1 MGTCATAAT
10 TRGIMLLIPITTFN
24 TELFDASIVPNHFL
38 CQRAK
43 SLWVGAGSEAF
54 PGAGPP
60 FCLFGTTLL
69 PCFRAGRGRGAWRR
83 RCLLLGSSPRNIILL
98 RHHPHNTHS
107 TTQHAAHV
115 ICLTNSLPSGFS
127 FFFVGG
133 RLRPR
138 LHRDTTL
145 IPLFFQT
152 FFYAQS
158 YNNHKSNM
166 REARSRSGGRAWS
179 V

>member
-1 MGTCATAAT
+1 M
-10 TRGIMLLIPITTFN
+10 LIPITTFD

-43 SLWVGAGSEAF
+43 SLGVGAGSEAF

-69 PCFRAGRGRGAWRR
+69 PCFRAGRGRGWRHR
-83 RCLLLGSSPRNIILL
+83 VAFSLCPLPGTLFFFNTI
-98 RHHPHNTHS
+98 HPQPNHD
-107 TTQHAAHV
+107 TQHAARH
-115 ICLTNSLPSGFS
+115 LPDELASLRLL
-127 FFFVGG
+127 FFVGG